1 MWMEGSTSGVYRM
14 WFQHMDINRI
24 PFYQYNTIIVG
35 TGAAGLNA
43 AVTLHKLGQKNIALI
58 TEGRYMGTSRNTGS
72 DKQTYYKMT
81 QCGSEPDSIRKMA
94 ETLFEGG
101 CVDGDIAMAQA
112 LSGHFTIWWISEFLS
127 LLIRAGNMW
136 DIRRTMILLRE
147 VFPQG
152 R

>member
-72 DKQTYYKMT
+72 DKQTYYKT
-81 QCGSEPDSIRKMA
+81 VSYTHLDVYKRQRWGTPDD
-94 ETLFEGG
+94 FEGPAVFLASRASDYITG
-101 CVDGDIAMAQA
+101 IMIPIDGGYSA
-112 LSGHFTIWWISEFLS
+112 
-127 LLIRAGNMW
+127 R
-136 DIRRTMILLRE
+136 
-147 VFPQG
+147 
-152 R
+152 

>member
-1 MWMEGSTSGVYRM
+1 
-14 WFQHMDINRI
+14 MDINRI

-72 DKQTYYKMT
+72 DKQTYYKLT
-81 QCGSEPDSIRKMA
+81 QCGSEPDSVRKMA
-94 ETLFEGG
+94 ETLFDGG
-101 CVDGDIAMAQA
+101 CVDGDIAMAEAAA
-112 LSGHFTIWWISEFLS
+112 LSGHFTTWWILEFLS

-136 DIRRTMILLRE
+136 GTRRIMIPLRE

>member
-1 MWMEGSTSGVYRM
+1 
-14 WFQHMDINRI
+14 MDINRI

-81 QCGSEPDSIRKMA
+81 QCA
-94 ETLFEGG
+94 Q
-101 CVDGDIAMAQA
+101 AMAYFA
-112 LSGHFTIWWISEFLS
+112 EMVS
-127 LLIRAGNMW
+127 
-136 DIRRTMILLRE
+136 RE
-147 VFPQG
+147 TQG
-152 R
+152 RQ

>member
-72 DKQTYYKMT
+72 DKQTRLFFCQFTYYIALYFEQSVIAQT
-81 QCGSEPDSIRKMA
+81 TAIGNGSVADKRK
-94 ETLFEGG
+94 T
-101 CVDGDIAMAQA
+101 C
-112 LSGHFTIWWISEFLS
+112 SE
-127 LLIRAGNMW
+127 
-136 DIRRTMILLRE
+136 
-147 VFPQG
+147 
-152 R
+152 